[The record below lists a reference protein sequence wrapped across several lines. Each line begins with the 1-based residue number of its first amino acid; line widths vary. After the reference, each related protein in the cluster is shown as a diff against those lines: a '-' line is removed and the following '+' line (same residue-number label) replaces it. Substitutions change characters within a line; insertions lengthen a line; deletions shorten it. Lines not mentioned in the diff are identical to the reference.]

1 MVLMQNYQFAAA
13 WHKYLTYHLIDLD
26 ATHVIVKL
34 AINLLHLQFDK
45 NIDNNYINF
54 YERFVLVHSL
64 YLFKLWHMHFTFNE
78 IKVIIMSPD
87 SDFLITHATKAATHN
102 LVLPHLVCEQ
112 HKLCILQ
119 RAVHSSHLQPTL
131 STFDQINTSTS
142 PSFLSLHD
150 ALAAADRATNH
161 SDRKSASSPGEL
173 DSDNTSTPKVKA
185 NCAMCMALKDMGC
198 PFIKFHPES
207 TACPSTNIDMVR
219 TLLVK
224 RPPSFNASKHPSSN
238 LNASSSSS
246 NTTASSVTD
255 NYDSRNQSTSFGS
268 QLNRPKNIPPLPHNF
283 NIYEQCK
290 NCYWSGLDHGQHSA
304 QRRNEW

>member
-1 MVLMQNYQFAAA
+1 MVLTQNYQFAAA

-64 YLFKLWHMHFTFNE
+64 YLFKLWYKHFTFNE

-87 SDFLITHATKAATHN
+87 SDFLITHAINAATHN

-207 TACPSTNIDMVR
+207 TAYD
-219 TLLVK
+219 LL
-224 RPPSFNASKHPSSN
+224 A
-238 LNASSSSS
+238 
-246 NTTASSVTD
+246 
-255 NYDSRNQSTSFGS
+255 
-268 QLNRPKNIPPLPHNF
+268 
-283 NIYEQCK
+283 
-290 NCYWSGLDHGQHSA
+290 
-304 QRRNEW
+304 